1 MHLIWFLKLNAEN
14 EMSLAKAKKIKSQNK
29 QLIEQYLHRFENQ
42 QEQESVV
49 NFESKHKSLESEVPS
64 QQGLGNPFLA
74 NQVPVSKDK
83 GFPISTATII
93 TPQQADQNA
102 QYTGKDDLREFGD
115 YEDKNKGLQKAIKIL
130 NLKHTTGLEEPK

>member
-1 MHLIWFLKLNAEN
+1 MRQEHFLQPPHAPTLCKWL
-14 EMSLAKAKKIKSQNK
+14 
-29 QLIEQYLHRFENQ
+29 QL
-42 QEQESVV
+42 
-49 NFESKHKSLESEVPS
+49 KHKSLESEVPS

-130 NLKHTTGLEEPK
+130 NLKHTTGLEERSKKNF